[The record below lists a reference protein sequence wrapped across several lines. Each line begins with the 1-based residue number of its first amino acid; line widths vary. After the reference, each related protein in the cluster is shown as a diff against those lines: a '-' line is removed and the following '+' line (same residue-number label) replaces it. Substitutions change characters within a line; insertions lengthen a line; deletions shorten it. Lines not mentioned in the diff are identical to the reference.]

1 MIGLAVFCLLGIPAG
16 FLLLWRL
23 PTCAS
28 HGSSCHNPVSII
40 IPARNEEANLPRLL
54 ASIRSSASQ
63 PSEVL
68 VVDDASTDATAA
80 LAGSGGARVLQ
91 SRSLPS
97 GWTGKTWAC
106 HQGAL
111 EAGSDILLFLDADT
125 YFPRDGYRKIA
136 DAYCGLGD
144 ARSAVSVLPYQ
155 AIEKPYEE
163 LSLFFN
169 LLMAMGAGGFGLL
182 GSPQLFGQSLMI
194 SRDLLSA
201 SGGHQAVS
209 SHILENLVLASKVKS
224 VGGRCICFVGRGILN
239 VRMFPGGLTQLCEG
253 WTKAFA
259 DGAAASSGLVLA
271 AAVFWLTALSTCF
284 LALLLAPGMGRAT
297 FGILYL
303 GFASQLFL
311 FARQIGNF
319 NPLTCLLYPVP
330 LFFYFC
336 LFAQS
341 LYRKLLG
348 RKVSWRGRT
357 I

>member
-23 PTCAS
+23 PTCGS
-28 HGSSCHNPVSII
+28 HGSFRRDPISIV

-54 ASIRSSASQ
+54 ASIRSSAIQ
-63 PSEVL
+63 PAEVL

-80 LAGSGGARVLQ
+80 LALAGGAKVIH
-91 SRSLPS
+91 SKNLPS

-106 HQGAL
+106 HRGAI
-111 EAGSDILLFLDADT
+111 EADADILLFLDADT
-125 YFPRDGYRKIA
+125 YFSPDGYPKMA
-136 DAYCGLGD
+136 DAFFALGD
-144 ARSAVSVLPYQ
+144 ATSAMSVLPYH
-155 AIEKPYEE
+155 AMKRPYEE

-169 LLMAMGAGGFGLL
+169 LLMAMGAGGFGLI
-182 GSPQLFGQSLMI
+182 GDQQLFGQSLI
-194 SRDLLSA
+194 IARDLLSA

-209 SHILENLVLASKVKS
+209 AHILENLALASKLKS
-224 VGGRCICFVGRGILN
+224 AGGRSVCFVGRGTLN
-239 VRMFPGGLTQLCEG
+239 MRMFPNGLAQLCEG

-259 DGAAASSGLVLA
+259 DGAAASSGLVLI
-271 AAVFWLTALSTCF
+271 AAVFWLTALSSCF
-284 LALLLAPGMGRAT
+284 LSLLLAPGLWRAT

-303 GFASQLFL
+303 GFVSQLFL

-319 NPLTCLLYPVP
+319 NPLTCLLYPIP
-330 LFFYFC
+330 LFFYFG